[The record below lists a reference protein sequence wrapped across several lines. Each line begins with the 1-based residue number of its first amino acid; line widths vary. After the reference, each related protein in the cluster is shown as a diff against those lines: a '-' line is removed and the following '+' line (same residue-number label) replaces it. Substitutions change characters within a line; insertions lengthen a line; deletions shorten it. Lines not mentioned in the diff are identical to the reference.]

1 MSAID
6 DEHIRHTTTVRIP
19 LEMREAF
26 KALVKEEGR
35 TVSADVRRYMRDRLR
50 EAEAAKQRDQE
61 RDR

>member
-1 MSAID
+1 MSAKDVIPY
-6 DEHIRHTTTVRIP
+6 TTTIRVP

-26 KALVKEEGR
+26 KALVEEEGR

-50 EAEAAKQRDQE
+50 EAEAAKQRHQE